1 MLASLREASHLKTFL
16 WLQLQFKQVSLK
28 FWERFVMAYF
38 IPDGQQN
45 RLLPRI
51 EREPGYQK
59 LHLL

>member
-1 MLASLREASHLKTFL
+1 MLASLKETSLLKTLF
-16 WLQLQFKQVSLK
+16 WLQLQLKQVSLK

-45 RLLPRI
+45 CLLPRI